1 MKEYNSLLIDISKK
15 GRKAYSLPKLDIDDI
30 KIEDMIDQDMA
41 RQSELNLPEVGEL
54 ELVRHYTLLSNK
66 NFGVDTGFY
75 PLGSCTMKYNPKINE
90 DMAKTSKLYWNA
102 SIPIFGYSSRL
113 SFFDV

>member
-66 NFGVDTGFY
+66 NFGVD
-75 PLGSCTMKYNPKINE
+75 
-90 DMAKTSKLYWNA
+90 SKLYWNA
-102 SIPIFGYSSRL
+102 SIPIFGYSSRF

>member
-1 MKEYNSLLIDISKK
+1 
-15 GRKAYSLPKLDIDDI
+15 
-30 KIEDMIDQDMA
+30 MIDQDMA

-90 DMAKTSKLYWNA
+90 DMADFQTLLECIHTNLRIQLKVL
-102 SIPIFGYSSRL
+102 FL
-113 SFFDV
+113 

>member
-41 RQSELNLPEVGEL
+41 RQSELNLPEVGDIII
-54 ELVRHYTLLSNK
+54 K
-66 NFGVDTGFY
+66 
-75 PLGSCTMKYNPKINE
+75 
-90 DMAKTSKLYWNA
+90 
-102 SIPIFGYSSRL
+102 
-113 SFFDV
+113 